1 MAQLKRCYLFNED
14 MAALQKKLEAQGRE
28 LRDLLGGK
36 GANLCLMTNAGIPVP
51 PGFTITTDTCIDF
64 VEAGGQFPDGLED
77 EVLDSL
83 HKLEE
88 QTGKRLGDADNPLLV
103 SVRSGAKFSM
113 PGMMDT
119 VLNLGMREEVAE
131 EMARVTGDERFVWDA
146 YRRFVM
152 MFGDVVK
159 GIDREVFEDCLTEV
173 KRLEGVTE
181 DIEVSA
187 AGLRAVVELE
197 KQVYEEQLGEEF
209 PVDPQEQLF
218 ATIRAVFGSWNND
231 RAIAYRELNRIA
243 HDLGTAVNIQT
254 MVFGN
259 MGEDSGTG
267 VAFTRNPATG
277 KKEIYGDYLVNAQG
291 EDVVAG
297 IRTPMAISELDKK
310 MPEIYQE
317 FSGICERLE
326 KFYHDVQD
334 MEFTVENGK
343 LWMLQTRNGKRTAL
357 AAVKIAVDLFDE
369 GLITQ
374 EEALML
380 VPPQQL
386 DQLLHPQFDPAARE
400 DSATYPHLTV
410 GVNASPGAAA
420 GKVVF
425 TAEEAVAAAE
435 EGERV
440 VLVRHETS
448 PEDIRG
454 MAAAEGILT
463 STGGK
468 TSHAAIVGRMMGKP
482 CVVGCSAMVIDYDKG
497 QFVAA
502 DQVVAEGEFVSID
515 GASGE
520 VMLGDVPTTESDIIL
535 GLKGDEAAQ
544 QTEVYQYYTR
554 FMPWADESR
563 SLGVQTNADTP
574 GDAELAVLLGAGG
587 IGLARTEHM
596 FFGEERLPAF
606 QRMVIAEN
614 AEEREAAAAE
624 LLPYQREDF
633 YGILKAMDNKPVI
646 IRLLDPPLHEFLPDD
661 PEDQQVL
668 AELTGKSAA
677 EIEDI
682 VEGLDEA
689 NPMLGHRGCRLG
701 VTFPTIYRMQVRA
714 IFQAAC
720 QLKQEGYNPIPEV
733 MIPVVGIVGELEIIR
748 EYSEQIA
755 EEVITQTGVELEYK
769 IGTMIEIPR
778 ACLVADEIAQVTDF
792 FSFGTNDLT
801 QMTFGFS
808 RDDVEGKFIP
818 AYVTQHIIAVSP
830 FESIDQDGV
839 GKLMEM
845 AVKLG
850 RQANAAL
857 EIGIC
862 GEHGGEPASVEFC
875 HRIGL
880 DYVSCAPLRVP
891 IARLAAAQAQIE
903 HPR

>member
-14 MAALQKKLEAQGRE
+14 MAALEKKLDAQDRE

-51 PGFTITTDTCIDF
+51 PGFTITADTCIEF
-64 VEAGGQFPDGLED
+64 VERGGQFPDGLEE
-77 EVLDSL
+77 EVLASL
-83 HKLEE
+83 QKLEE
-88 QTGKRLGDADNPLLV
+88 QTGKKLGDRDDPLLV

-119 VLNLGMREEVAE
+119 VLNLGMSEAVVAK
-131 EMARVTGDERFVWDA
+131 MVGLTGDERFVWDA
-146 YRRFVM
+146 YRRLIM

-159 GIDREVFEDCLTEV
+159 DVDRELFEDCLSKV
-173 KRLEGVTE
+173 KETEGVAE
-181 DIEVSA
+181 DIEVSP
-187 AGLRAVVELE
+187 AGLKQVVQME
-197 KQVYEEQLGEEF
+197 KQVYKERLGEEF
-209 PVDPQEQLF
+209 PTDPEQQLF

-231 RAIAYRELNRIA
+231 RAIAYRELNRIP

-259 MGEDSGTG
+259 MGEGSGTG
-267 VAFTRNPATG
+267 VAFTRDPATG
-277 KKEIYGDYLVNAQG
+277 QKEIYGDYLVNAQG

-297 IRTPMAISELDKK
+297 IRTPMAISELENE

-317 FSGICERLE
+317 FSGICQRLE
-326 KFYHDVQD
+326 KFYHDIQD
-334 MEFTVENGK
+334 VEFTVESGK
-343 LWMLQTRNGKRTAL
+343 LWMLQTRDGKRTAT
-357 AAVKIAVDLFDE
+357 AAIKIAVDMHDE
-369 GLITQ
+369 GLISR
-374 EEALML
+374 EEAVML
-380 VPPQQL
+380 VDPNQL
-386 DQLLHPQFDPAARE
+386 DQLLHPQFDPVARQ
-400 DSATYPHLTV
+400 DTTRYPQLTV

-435 EGERV
+435 GGERV

-482 CVVGCSAMVIDYDKG
+482 CVVGCSAITIDYDKRR
-497 QFVAA
+497 FAVA
-502 DQVVAEGEFVSID
+502 DQVVAEGDFVSVD

-520 VMLGDVPTTESDIIL
+520 VMRGDVPTTESDIIL

-544 QTEVYQYYTR
+544 QTEVYQYYSR
-554 FMPWADESR
+554 FMPWGDEIR
-563 SLGVQTNADTP
+563 TLGVQTNADTP
-574 GDAELAVLLGAGG
+574 SDAELAVLLGAEG

-596 FFGEERLPAF
+596 FFGEQRLPAF

-614 AEEREAAAAE
+614 AEEREAAAAY

-661 PEDQQVL
+661 PEDQQAL
-668 AELTGKSAA
+668 AELTGKSAE

-682 VEGLDEA
+682 VAGLEEA

-714 IFQAAC
+714 IFEAAC
-720 QLKQEGYNPIPEV
+720 QLKQEGYNPIVEV
-733 MIPVVGIVGELEIIR
+733 MIPVVGIVGELEIISQ
-748 EYSEQIA
+748 YTKQIA
-755 EEVITQTGVELEYK
+755 EEIIAQTGVELEYK

-818 AYVTQHIIAVSP
+818 AYVAQHIIAVNP
-830 FESIDQDGV
+830 FESIDLDGV
-839 GKLMEM
+839 GALMQMGVE
-845 AVKLG
+845 KG
-850 RQANAAL
+850 RATNPEL
-857 EIGIC
+857 EVGIC

-875 HRIGL
+875 HQIGL

-891 IARLAAAQAQIE
+891 IARLAAAQAQINN
-903 HPR
+903 PR